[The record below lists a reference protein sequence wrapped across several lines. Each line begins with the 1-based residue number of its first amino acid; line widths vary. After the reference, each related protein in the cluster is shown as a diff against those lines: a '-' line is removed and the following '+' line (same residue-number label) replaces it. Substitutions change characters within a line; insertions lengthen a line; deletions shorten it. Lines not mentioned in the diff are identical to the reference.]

1 MTDLLEQ
8 VAARATQAATHA
20 IDEKLSVLV
29 LSRVSVTPHCN
40 DAQQFAERFQPC
52 ATRLSMENCRSFF
65 AFPRQDRSCRSMPE
79 PPKGKD
85 EEPFHEH
92 FLKQAAVLLHHTVTS
107 QSFQAEGLKHVC
119 SVPTLMLDG
128 KSLKPHFIKVTPRA
142 SAGPPSPH
150 TISAIFE
157 LKPPSHAH
165 QEDFPPADILQAAEY
180 AVALLV
186 ASERPMS
193 LAVLSDTQRVQFVAA
208 MRNPADAFPPY
219 RYVYTPSLDLQ
230 TQLGLDAFHYALTHD
245 LTPRPVTVGKHV
257 VLRTRLLSRTTNST
271 VYACD
276 IQGQRD
282 PGVIKTL
289 SASLPPEVQQL
300 WFDRERAAL
309 AAVSGDPHFPHLLAA
324 DRGTFTLLI
333 TPLCAR
339 CPPRYTA
346 EMVAEYVAG
355 LQRLH
360 EAGLAHMDVRP
371 SNLMI
376 SQPNRTP
383 LILDLGLACRLTD
396 PAQTGDPV
404 YLSDRLLRKKNGR
417 EPMRPLPEDD
427 LESLLKVVSRMLPE
441 SCQHLRAHKE
451 DPARILAYWQHYA
464 QDHPRFQEALAV
476 IRHLP
481 EPEERGPLPDDYYR
495 QVAAAIARVVAEL

>member
-1 MTDLLEQ
+1 MTLLNKPCF
-8 VAARATQAATHA
+8 VV
-20 IDEKLSVLV
+20 LSAL

-65 AFPRQDRSCRSMPE
+65 AFPVRTDPAVRCPSLQKEKTRNHSMSTFE
-79 PPKGKD
+79 AGCCLTPP
-85 EEPFHEH
+85 HCH
-92 FLKQAAVLLHHTVTS
+92 
-107 QSFQAEGLKHVC
+107 QSKFPGGRTKARVFRPHPHV
-119 SVPTLMLDG
+119 G
-128 KSLKPHFIKVTPRA
+128 RKSLKPHFIKVTPRA
-142 SAGPPSPH
+142 SAGASPPH

-193 LAVLSDTQRVQFVAA
+193 LAVFLLLPCETPLTPS
-208 MRNPADAFPPY
+208 PY
-219 RYVYTPSLDLQ
+219 RYVYTSLDLQ